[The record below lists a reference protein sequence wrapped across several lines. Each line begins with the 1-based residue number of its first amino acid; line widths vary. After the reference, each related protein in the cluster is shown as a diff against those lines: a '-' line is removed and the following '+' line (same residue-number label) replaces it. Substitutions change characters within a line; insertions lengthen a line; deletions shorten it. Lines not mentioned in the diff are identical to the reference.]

1 MMPIA
6 EQISHAAAL
15 IRRGGVVA
23 FPTETVYGLGANAL
37 DPRAVAKIFE
47 IKERPF
53 FDPLIVHIAD
63 RDQLSELTPVHDP
76 RVFRLIDAFWPGPL
90 TLVLVRNSK
99 VPDIVTAGLPTVA
112 IRNPNHPV
120 ALQLIREAGVP
131 IAAPSANKF
140 GRVSP
145 TRARHVAKLHGVD
158 MILDGGD
165 CSAGVESTIIAL
177 NPNGFTLLRP
187 GCITKE
193 ELEQYLPWSP
203 DANLD
208 VLSNARAPGMMKS
221 HYSPA
226 KALYFIGSEPEGL
239 HPSKGGILVIG
250 PPVPENFRKVIV
262 LSNTFDLREYA
273 AGLFAALHEMEESDV
288 EYILVPP
295 VEEKGLGLAIMD
307 RLRKASWR
315 YNNERNFFNKF

>member
-1 MMPIA
+1 MMPTA
-6 EQISHAAAL
+6 EQISRAAAL
-15 IRRGGVVA
+15 IRRGGIVA
-23 FPTETVYGLGANAL
+23 FPTETVYGLGANAF

-47 IKERPF
+47 IKQRPF

-63 RDQLSELTPVHDP
+63 RDQLSKLTPVHDP
-76 RVFRLIDAFWPGPL
+76 RVFRLIEAFWPGPL

-145 TRARHVAKLHGVD
+145 TRARHVAKLRGVD

-165 CSAGVESTIIAL
+165 CSAGVESTIIAF
-177 NPNGFTLLRP
+177 NPHGFTILRP

-203 DANLD
+203 EDHIDELN
-208 VLSNARAPGMMKS
+208 NAQAPGMMKS
-221 HYSPA
+221 HYSPT

-239 HPSKGGILVIG
+239 QPSKGGILVIG
-250 PPVPENFRKVIV
+250 PPVPENYRKVIV

-273 AGLFAALHEMEESDV
+273 SGLFAALHDMEESDV
-288 EYILVPP
+288 EYILAPP
-295 VEEKGLGLAIMD
+295 VEEKGIGLAIMD
-307 RLRKASWR
+307 RLRKAAWR
-315 YNNERNFFNKF
+315 YNNERDAVDKL